1 MKHWVAFV
9 WTFFIIVFFIVAY
22 SISNDPYSQI
32 IRDSEFIGSPN
43 ASIIIV
49 EFGDYLDPVSR
60 QSENNMKRLRMDY
73 DVKFIYKHFVKS
85 NESIHAAMG
94 AKCAQ
99 GQGFFEE
106 MHTSLY
112 SYSGDFTVHAINNM
126 AAEIGGLKLDK
137 FEVCMDEGLF
147 KFNIERETNLGER
160 LEVAFLPVV
169 YINEKRFEGLVDYSS
184 YSSFIDNENV

>member
-85 NESIHAAMG
+85 NESIHW
-94 AKCAQ
+94 
-99 GQGFFEE
+99 
-106 MHTSLY
+106 T
-112 SYSGDFTVHAINNM
+112 
-126 AAEIGGLKLDK
+126 
-137 FEVCMDEGLF
+137 
-147 KFNIERETNLGER
+147 
-160 LEVAFLPVV
+160 
-169 YINEKRFEGLVDYSS
+169 
-184 YSSFIDNENV
+184 